1 MFKSFLLL
9 FLFAFLELNSQTLWP
24 NWYLETSHLDIVNS
38 SIAHRD
44 IIKQLNSRIV
54 AAGYS
59 GVDVSLTKY
68 SNDNLEKS
76 EGPSPFVRI
85 IYDSQGREI
94 LREYAGGEN
103 HSAVIYILSYDR
115 LGNLESYYHYDGL
128 SLERPTVF
136 LDYVYEND
144 KIKGVKYL
152 NKDNSTLIKEADFD
166 YDENGRLVYAWDNNR
181 EYLPNIYVYDENGRI
196 KSFREF
202 GITFFNIE
210 YDKLGRETNFNYS
223 GGSGILTFSE
233 ELFYIGD
240 ETYPIKLV
248 SYRKGTAQ
256 FQENTTE
263 YFYEYKYDNF
273 GNLTEIRY
281 CEKVK
286 DENGE
291 GFKEDCKLYM
301 FNYRK

>member
-1 MFKSFLLL
+1 MFKPILLL
-9 FLFAFLELNSQTLWP
+9 FLFTFLELNSQTLWQ
-24 NWYLETSHLDIVNS
+24 NWYLETSHIDFVNS

-44 IIKQLNSRIV
+44 IIKQLNSRIA

-59 GVDVSLTKY
+59 GVDVSLSSY
-68 SNDNLEKS
+68 SNDDLKQNN
-76 EGPSPFVRI
+76 GPNPFVRI

-94 LREYAGGEN
+94 MREYAGGEN
-103 HSAVIYILSYDR
+103 NSAVIYINNYDR
-115 LGNLESYYHYDGL
+115 NGNLESYYHYDGI
-128 SLERPTVF
+128 SLDRPTVL

-152 NKDNSTLIKEADFD
+152 NKDNSTLIKESEFAYNENGKLVYAWDSFRENLPNIYE
-166 YDENGRLVYAWDNNR
+166 YDENGRF
-181 EYLPNIYVYDENGRI
+181 
-196 KSFREF
+196 KSFREY

-210 YDKLGRETNFNYS
+210 YDKLGRETKFNYS
-223 GGSGILTFSE
+223 GGSGIHTFSE

-248 SYRKGTAQ
+248 SYRKGTVQ
-256 FQENTTE
+256 FQENTAE

-286 DENGE
+286 SENGE
-291 GFKEDCKLYM
+291 DVKEDCKLYT